1 MPTPATAVQTI
12 HELSHQHQGNHKDCP
27 YTFVLRTTPNRL
39 SPIQTINNTQTVGA
53 NLVFAL
59 FIFVFAL
66 LNNRVR
72 PYNNRVRP
80 FFICACTNR
89 PAYAPRREPAC
100 ANVSEE
106 KRRTV

>member
-1 MPTPATAVQTI
+1 MRSKLP
-12 HELSHQHQGNHKDCP
+12 HQHQDNHKDCP
-27 YTFVLRTTPNRL
+27 YIFVLRTNPNRL
-39 SPIQTINNTQTVGA
+39 HPIQTFNLRIVGA

-80 FFICACTNR
+80 FFICACTKQIGLR
-89 PAYAPRREPAC
+89 AETGTRLCEC
-100 ANVSEE
+100 E
-106 KRRTV
+106 